1 MAFQKPN
8 TSANGAA
15 INGATNSGARPNNGT
30 NTSPDPLKPVKDTLR
45 IIPIGGLGEV
55 GKNMTAFQ
63 YGSDVII
70 VDAGLMFPE
79 NDMLGIDYIIPDFRY
94 LANRSDLK
102 VRAIIVTHG
111 HEDHTGAIT
120 HVAGAFR
127 APIYSTPLTRGILEV
142 KLRQAKM
149 LEHVDMVTFKAGD
162 ILDLGPFQVET
173 FHVCHSIPDGVGLGI
188 QTPVG
193 LFVHSG
199 DFKFDHTPVDRK
211 PPDFARLAGFARRGV
226 TALLSDSTNAD
237 RPGWTPSESVID
249 AAFDRVFA
257 KAEGRIIVAT
267 FASLISRVQQV
278 AWAAQRYGRKMAIA
292 GTTMRDNIAMA
303 TNLGVLEIPPNLM
316 IGLDEVNRRN
326 PKEVVVMVT
335 GSQGEPSAVLGRL
348 ANGKHPQL
356 SIMPTDTVIL
366 SSHPIPGNEELVS
379 RIINRLIQRGAT
391 VIYDGI
397 EQVHVSG
404 HASQEEQK
412 LLLNLVRPKYF
423 MPIHGELRHLTAHAN
438 LAMKL
443 GIPRDNIAIVEN
455 GTVLEFTADGNM
467 RIGERIPGSYV
478 FVDGTGV
485 GDIGP
490 SVMRDREMLSQD
502 GVVVVN
508 AVIDG
513 RTRELKAEPEI
524 ITRGFVLTP
533 SSSDLMDNA
542 RATIRRALGQNPSAN
557 GHSFEIVQDAL
568 SRYFYQETRRRPM
581 IFTFINEL

>member
-1 MAFQKPN
+1 MGFQKQSN
-8 TSANGAA
+8 TNGANGQAA
-15 INGATNSGARPNNGT
+15 NGGGRPL
-30 NTSPDPLKPVKDTLR
+30 PVVDPLKPVKDVLR
-45 IIPIGGLGEV
+45 ILPIGGLGEI

-63 YGSDVII
+63 YGTDVII
-70 VDAGLMFPE
+70 VDAGMMFPE

-94 LANRSDLK
+94 LASRTDLR
-102 VRAIIVTHG
+102 VRAIIITHG

-127 APIYSTPLTRGILEV
+127 APIYSTALTRGLLEV

-149 LEHVDMVTFKAGD
+149 IEQVDLVTFKAGD
-162 ILDLGPFQVET
+162 TLDLGPFQVET

-199 DFKFDHTPVDRK
+199 DFKFDHTPVDKK

-249 AAFDRVFA
+249 AAFDRVFS

-278 AWAAQRYGRKMAIA
+278 AWAAQRYGRKLAVA
-292 GTTMRDNIAMA
+292 GTTMQDNVRMA
-303 TNLGVLEIPPNLM
+303 TNLGVLDLPPNLM
-316 IGLDEVNRRN
+316 MGLEEVNRRN

-356 SIMPTDTVIL
+356 TIQPTDTVIL
-366 SSHPIPGNEELVS
+366 SSHPIPGNEEMVS
-379 RIINRLIQRGAT
+379 RIINRIIQRGAT

-404 HASQEEQK
+404 HGSQEEQK
-412 LLLNLVRPKYF
+412 LLINLVRPKYF
-423 MPIHGELRHLTAHAN
+423 MPVHGELRHLTAHAN

-443 GIPRDNIAIVEN
+443 GIPRENIAIVEN
-455 GTVLEFTADGNM
+455 GTVMEFTADGQM

-490 SVMRDREMLSQD
+490 AIMRDRELLSQD

-508 AVIDG
+508 AVIDR
-513 RTRELKAEPEI
+513 RTRELKADPEI

-533 SSSDLMDNA
+533 NSTELMDNA
-542 RATIRRALGQNPSAN
+542 RSTIRRALSQNPNAN
-557 GHSFEIVQDAL
+557 GNSYEIVQDAL

-581 IFTFINEL
+581 IFTFVNEI